1 MATGHEGQD
10 DEDDEDEDASWQKI
24 KGFQADEDLRTW
36 SPSAIAHSR
45 LLSGFN

>member
-10 DEDDEDEDASWQKI
+10 DEDEDEEDEEDASWQKI
-24 KGFQADEDLRTW
+24 KRFPDLRTW
-36 SPSAIAHSR
+36 SSIAHSR